1 MAEAGLKWIPNTM
14 KAMDDMQAK
23 QDEGSIGALTFIHPF
38 HLERK
43 PSDYWDT
50 NCWVGASFMT
60 REDAIDR
67 DAIGVHHIMWGSDF
81 PHEEGTFPFSR
92 ESLAHTYAGMD
103 ATEVARMLG
112 GTAADV
118 YGFDLHKLGT
128 VGQPSSVRKLTWC
141 GPGSTAY
148 LRRRVSP
155 SNRVRPPSPKDRRS
169 AGHIGTTG

>member
-1 MAEAGLKWIPNTM
+1 VFDRFPRLRLVVAEAGLKWIPNTM

-23 QDEGSIGALTFIHPF
+23 QDEGSIGALTFLDPF

-81 PHEEGTFPFSR
+81 PHEEGTYPYSR

-103 ATEVARMLG
+103 AVEVARMLG
-112 GTAADV
+112 GTAAEV
-118 YGFDLHKLGT
+118 YGFDLHELAPLAAQLGPEVDMVWAGIDGIPET
-128 VGQPSSVRKLTWC
+128 SSLAFE
-141 GPGSTAY
+141 P
-148 LRRRVSP
+148 
-155 SNRVRPPSPKDRRS
+155 RS
-169 AGHIGTTG
+169 ASVS